1 MAEDAMMREGF
12 LPPRA
17 LDGVRLGIS
26 VSYSADLKRLG
37 LLESH
42 FRLALGEIAR
52 CVLLSGGQ
60 ITYGGHLDPEGYTA
74 FLVQELYRYSR
85 RDRPLHIC
93 LAWQEHR
100 KLSVDEIIEH
110 KRALGLYGDITY
122 LDVAGNRIDPVANR
136 PKNPAPEPDEN
147 IRRRSL
153 KSLRHYMAHNTDA
166 RIFLGGKRAGF
177 QGNMPGLVE
186 ETVNALEAKQPIY
199 LVGGFGGVTLDIL
212 KALEVD
218 DTSWFPKREDTPAPD
233 RRLTESLDM
242 LTGIRNRADWA
253 GLENG
258 LNDDENRKL
267 AATHR
272 PSEIAALVSLGL
284 GRRFGDPS

>member
-1 MAEDAMMREGF
+1 MMREGL
-12 LPPRA
+12 LPPRT

-26 VSYSADLKRLG
+26 VSGSADLERLG

-42 FRLALGEIAR
+42 FRMALGEIAR

-60 ITYGGHLDPEGYTA
+60 ITYGGHLDPQGYTA
-74 FLVQELYRYSR
+74 FLMQELYRYSR

-100 KLSVDEIIEH
+100 KLAINDINEY
-110 KRALGLYGDITY
+110 KNALGLYGDITC
-122 LDVAGNRIDPVANR
+122 LDVDGNRIDPVASR
-136 PKNPAPEPDEN
+136 PKNPVPELDEG

-153 KSLRHYMAHNTDA
+153 KSLRHYMAYNTDA
-166 RIFLGGKRAGF
+166 RIFLGGKREGF

-186 ETVNALEAKQPIY
+186 EAVNALEARQPVY
-199 LVGGFGGVTLDIL
+199 FVGGFGGVILDIL

-218 DTSWFPKREDTPAPD
+218 DTSWFPKREDTHVPD
-233 RRLTESLDM
+233 RRLTESLNI
-242 LTGIRNRADWA
+242 LTGIRNRADWT

-258 LNDDENRKL
+258 LSDDENRKL

-272 PSEIAALVSLGL
+272 PSEIAALISLGL
-284 GRRFGDPS
+284 GRRFGGPF

>member
-1 MAEDAMMREGF
+1 MREGL
-12 LPPRA
+12 LPQRA

-26 VSYSADLKRLG
+26 VSGSADLERLG

-60 ITYGGHLDPEGYTA
+60 ITYGGHLDPQGYTV
-74 FLVQELYRYSR
+74 FLVQELHRYSR

-100 KLSVDEIIEH
+100 KLSVDDISEH
-110 KRALGLYGDITY
+110 KRALGLYGDIAC
-122 LDVAGNRIDPVANR
+122 LDVDGNRVDPVANR
-136 PKNPAPEPDEN
+136 PKNPVPEPDES

-166 RIFLGGKRAGF
+166 RIFLGGKREGF

-186 ETVNALEAKQPIY
+186 ESVNALEAKQPVY

-218 DTSWFPKREDTPAPD
+218 DISWFPKREDTPAAD
-233 RRLTESLDM
+233 RRLTESLDI
-242 LTGIRNRADWA
+242 LIGIRNRADWA

-258 LNDDENRKL
+258 LSDDENRKL

-272 PSEIAALVSLGL
+272 PSEIAALISLGL
-284 GRRFGDPS
+284 GRRFGGSF